1 MSQIFDSN
9 KITSN
14 QQKLCEVDDI
24 MILHAQQYN
33 KHTWKPIKNAFAVI
47 NCDSAFVMGTSKVAL
62 IPNDTWNFSIVDAT
76 WHSTQLVD
84 SEDSSIIY
92 KVTPRGNA
100 GTAAH
105 SAVTKFKVNDD
116 GTLSVLARYNPAFTS
131 NEQWQFLGQSK
142 THLFIRHTNSLAVAT
157 SNYIL
162 YVPKDL
168 SMYTAQSNS
177 GWHSNKIIESEGY
190 MFLFFET
197 TNNSYHYD
205 VYNKGTYTNTTLS
218 ATDLID
224 GVGYMTQVTTDC
236 TYKVEGTTYDFY
248 HVIDGA
254 GAGVSKPYTPCLK
267 KMSVDTSTVSYNA
280 IADCTVDFTKV
291 DISDFKPHGSYD
303 SRQRTYDLKG
313 IKINNEDYILMTLL
327 SKHYTHAT
335 ETSTSGGGVGA
346 DAAMT
351 YLLKKTGRTSFE
363 CVSYYKHPTA
373 MAGILYGDNG
383 STFVLGAKNRI
394 QILSINSST
403 LKIELKRN
411 IDISIPQV
419 QAIGMDTNDNI
430 YYQTTDTAIEK
441 IDSTA
446 GVSVIINY
454 EKDYY
459 ESQTLNE
466 ISTYLEVGIQD
477 IFGRYRNAEIKIRL
491 IGNQTFD
498 DGSKVKTISTS
509 SGGLTNVPVIL
520 KGEGLIDFAYT
531 IIN

>member
-33 KHTWKPIKNAFAVI
+33 KHTWKPIKNAFAVV

-62 IPNDTWNFSIVDAT
+62 IPNDTWNHSITDAT
-76 WHSTQLVD
+76 WHSTQLTD

-92 KVTPRGNA
+92 KITPRGNA
-100 GTAAH
+100 GTATH

-116 GTLSVLARYNPAFTS
+116 GTLTVLARYNPAWTT

-142 THLFIRHTNSLAVAT
+142 THLFVRHTNSSAVTT
-157 SNYIL
+157 SNYIM

-168 SMYTAQSNS
+168 SGNVSQSNAA
-177 GWHSNKIIESEGY
+177 WHVNKIIESEAY
-190 MFLFFET
+190 LFLFFET
-197 TNNSYHYD
+197 TNNFYHYD
-205 VYNKGTYTNTTLS
+205 SYNKGTYTNTTLS
-218 ATDLID
+218 SIDLID
-224 GVGYMTQVTTDC
+224 GVGYMTQVITDC
-236 TYKVEGTTYDFY
+236 TYNVSGTTYDYY
-248 HVIDGA
+248 HLIDGA
-254 GAGVSKPYTPCLK
+254 GAGTSKPYTPTMK
-267 KMSVDTSTVSYNA
+267 KMTVDTTTVTYSA
-280 IADCTVDFTKV
+280 IADCTIDFSKV

-303 SRQRTYDLKG
+303 ARQRTYDLKG
-313 IKINNEDYILMTLL
+313 IKINNEDYILITLL
-327 SKHYTHAT
+327 SKNYLHTT
-335 ETSTSGGGVGA
+335 ETSTTGGGVGPN
-346 DAAMT
+346 AAYT

-383 STFVLGAKNRI
+383 TTIVLGAKNRV

-403 LKIELKRN
+403 LQIELKRN
-411 IDISIPQV
+411 IDISVPQV
-419 QAIGMDTNDNI
+419 QAIGMDSNDNI

-446 GVSVIINY
+446 GVTVIINY
-454 EKDYY
+454 EKEYY

-466 ISTYLEVGIQD
+466 ITTYMEVGIQD
-477 IFGRYRNAEIKIRL
+477 IFGRYRNANIKIRL

-498 DGSKVKTISTS
+498 DGSKVRTISTS
-509 SGGLTNVPVIL
+509 SGGLTNVSVIL
-520 KGEGLIDFAYT
+520 KGEGLIDYAYT
-531 IIN
+531 IIT